1 MELLPDPQDVDFD
14 ENFLDE
20 ILDDDD
26 DDLPF

>member
-1 MELLPDPQDVDFD
+1 MELLPDPQDIDFD

-20 ILDDDD
+20 ILDND